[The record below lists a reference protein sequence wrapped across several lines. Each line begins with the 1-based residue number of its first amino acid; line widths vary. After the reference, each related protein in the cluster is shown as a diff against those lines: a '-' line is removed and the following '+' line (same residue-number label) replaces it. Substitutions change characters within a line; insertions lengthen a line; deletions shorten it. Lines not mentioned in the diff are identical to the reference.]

1 MKSFCR
7 HRNSEQKTMMEVY
20 KVKGEKIEI
29 LATVRQCK
37 ECGEIL
43 FDPELDDKNIRAAY
57 TVYKDKHGLLTTDE
71 IISIRKRLNLPQAS
85 LALLIGCTQATVARY
100 EKGALQD
107 EAYDN
112 LLRMLENPDNVEN
125 LMHRHRDKMSARD
138 CARIE
143 SAISKMRGKKA
154 SSSIWEH
161 ENLLLEICNN
171 LENKRPTEYNG
182 FTLFDFQKFAEMVVF
197 FAHTNHSLSKEKLL
211 KLLWYSDMVC
221 FKKTAKAISGLQ
233 YIHKRFGPVPDQYMF
248 LLGLLEVTGEIRLEE
263 DQSEIGNEQV
273 IPGHTE
279 CDMMKLSKTELCILQ
294 NVVDHFQAYSAEEL
308 SDESHEE
315 EGYKQTAMMDVISF
329 KYAFDME
336 DFSA

>member
-7 HRNSEQKTMMEVY
+7 HRDSEQKTMMEVY
-20 KVKGEKIEI
+20 KVKGEKIKI
-29 LATVRQCK
+29 QATVRQCK

-57 TVYKDKHGLLTTDE
+57 AVYKDKHGLLTTEE

-112 LLRMLENPDNVEN
+112 LLRMLEKPDNVKS
-125 LMHRHRDKMSARD
+125 LMERHKDKMSARD

-143 SAISKMRGKKA
+143 SAISKMRGEEA
-154 SSSIWEH
+154 SSPIWTH
-161 ENLLLEICNN
+161 EDFLLEICNG
-171 LENKRPTEYNG
+171 LENERPTEYNG
-182 FTLFDFQKFAEMVVF
+182 FTTFNFQKFADMVAF
-197 FAHTNHSLSKEKLL
+197 FAYTDRTLSKGKLL
-211 KLLWYSDMVC
+211 KLLWYSDMIC
-221 FKKTAKAISGLQ
+221 FKKTAKAISGLK
-233 YIHKRFGPVPDQYMF
+233 YIHKKFGPVPEQYML
-248 LLGLLEVTGEIRLEE
+248 LLGLLEAAGEIRLEE

-273 IPGHTE
+273 VSERIG
-279 CDMMKLSKTELCILQ
+279 CDAMKFSKIERRILQ
-294 NVVDHFQAYSAEEL
+294 NVAVHFQSYSAKEV

-315 EGYKQTAMMDVISF
+315 KGYKQTGIMDAISF